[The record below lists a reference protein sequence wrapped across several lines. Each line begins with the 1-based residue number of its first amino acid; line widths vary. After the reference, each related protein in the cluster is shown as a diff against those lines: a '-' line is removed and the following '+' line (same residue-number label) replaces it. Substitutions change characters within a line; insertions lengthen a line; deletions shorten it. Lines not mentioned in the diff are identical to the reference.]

1 MGDTN
6 KIMFENYNI
15 LILLYGLSLNQEIYD
30 EKRIIRFWKS
40 NSSLF

>member
-30 EKRIIRFWKS
+30 EKRII
-40 NSSLF
+40 